1 MSNIL
6 FATSEVFPL
15 IKTGGLA
22 DVAASLPRALIKLK
36 HNVRIVL
43 PGYASVMKAVA
54 GDVKKVTVFDVDGES
69 VTLWRTLLPGTR
81 VLVWLVDAPAF
92 SERDGNP
99 YCGPDGF
106 DWPDNA
112 QRFLLFA
119 KVARLIALNQAGL
132 DWPVDVVHCND
143 WQTGMIPAL
152 LTQDSPRPATVFTIH
167 NLAYRGLFS
176 WDTFTSLG
184 LPHELWHMDRLEFYG
199 QFSFMKGGL
208 VYADRVTTVSPT
220 YAEEIQTP
228 DAGNGLDGLLRH
240 RQAVLSGIL
249 NGIDADEWNPGT
261 DKHIAQTYNRRTLTN
276 KEKNKVALQERSGL
290 EVSEKPLLG
299 FIGRLVDQKGVDLIL
314 SNLPQLLSE
323 GCQCVILGS
332 GMKDYEE
339 RLAQLA
345 QEFPEQLSVTI
356 GYSEIL
362 AHQIEAGADIFLMPS
377 AYEPCGLNQ
386 LYSLRYGTLPVVHAV
401 GGLRDSV
408 IDFAEPTQTDATGFM
423 FYQYTA
429 HGLYNAIQRALAA
442 FQDKKIWRMLQNN
455 GMSKDL
461 SWRRSAEE
469 YGRLYGEL
477 LE

>member
-22 DVAASLPRALIKLK
+22 DVAASLPRALIRLK

-43 PGYASVMKAVA
+43 PGYASVMKAA
-54 GDVKKVTVFDVDGES
+54 ASDVKKVTVLDVDGES
-69 VTLWRTLLPGTR
+69 VTLWKTLLPSTR

-99 YCGPDGF
+99 YCGPDGY

-152 LTQDSPRPATVFTIH
+152 LAQDNPHPATVFTIH

-176 WDTFTSLG
+176 WDTFASLG
-184 LPHELWHMDRLEFYG
+184 LPHGLWHMDRLEFYG

-208 VYADRVTTVSPT
+208 VYADRITTVSPT

-261 DKHIAQTYNRRTLTN
+261 DKHIAQTYNRRTLSN
-276 KEKNKVALQERSGL
+276 KAKNKIALQERSGL
-290 EVSEKPLLG
+290 EVSDKPLLG

-314 SNLPQLLSE
+314 GNLPQLLSE

-339 RLAQLA
+339 RLTQLV
-345 QEFPEQLSVTI
+345 QEFPDQLSVTI
-356 GYSEIL
+356 GYSEAL
-362 AHQIEAGADIFLMPS
+362 AHQIEAGVDIFLMPS

-429 HGLYNAIQRALAA
+429 HGLYSAIQRALTA

-461 SWRRSAEE
+461 SWQRSAEE

-477 LE
+477 LG

>member
-43 PGYASVMKAVA
+43 PGDASVMKAVA

-152 LTQDSPRPATVFTIH
+152 LAQDNPRPATVFTIH

-477 LE
+477 LA